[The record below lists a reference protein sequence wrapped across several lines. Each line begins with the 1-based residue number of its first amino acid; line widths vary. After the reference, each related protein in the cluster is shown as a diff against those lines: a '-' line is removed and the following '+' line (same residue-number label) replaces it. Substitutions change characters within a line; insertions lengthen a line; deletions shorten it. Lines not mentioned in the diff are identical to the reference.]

1 MEIGRSVNTGTHT
14 TSRLNVCIDL
24 TDADLIL
31 LLFGT
36 KLVKLFDELNV
47 LIENTS
53 LLLSVLFS
61 LLRQLH
67 LQCGYTVL
75 DLLSL
80 LRVHLIHIC
89 SVWVIDL
96 ISKHPQSVESD
107 NALLELFVC
116 QTVLEEHLLTVVL
129 ELSHFLILLRNRDLH
144 LAERLRKTL
153 LAHSQVIH
161 NQDKILI
168 DSIKVL
174 LLWSHLVRLL
184 IQLLNLHFL
193 RADVS
198 LELLNL
204 IVKYKFELL

>member
-80 LRVHLIHIC
+80 LRVHLIYIC

-96 ISKHPQSVESD
+96 ISKHPQSVKSD

>member
-1 MEIGRSVNTGTHT
+1 MEIGWSVNTGTHT

-31 LLFGT
+31 LLFGAE
-36 KLVKLFDELNV
+36 LVKLFDELNV
-47 LIENTS
+47 LIENAS

-80 LRVHLIHIC
+80 LGVHLIHIC

-96 ISKHPQSVESD
+96 IAKHPQSVKSD

-116 QTVLEEHLLTVVL
+116 QTVLEEHLLAVVL

-144 LAERLRKTL
+144 LAERLRKTF

-161 NQDKILI
+161 NQDKILV

-174 LLWSHLVRLL
+174 LLWSHLVRLF